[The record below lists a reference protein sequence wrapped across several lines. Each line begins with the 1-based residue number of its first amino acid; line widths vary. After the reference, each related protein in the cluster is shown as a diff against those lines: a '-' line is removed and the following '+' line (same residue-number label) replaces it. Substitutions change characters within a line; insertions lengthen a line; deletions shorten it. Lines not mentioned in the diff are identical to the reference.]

1 MMKLHEW
8 TENAPKTKKTTPT
21 KMINTHQRKRI
32 KLNLSC
38 SSPSTQ
44 KPKTRKI
51 YTQQKKMY
59 ESIMRFSGI
68 TEIREWGAENHEE
81 DGNPPGFL
89 LWKLHSD
96 AEETPKCSK
105 KNIGFTRCMCVC
117 ETCVVLLTLS
127 LSLSLSIYL
136 SISCIKI
143 RAPVSFWNT
152 LLSPT
157 RGIYVFYTVFFLYTV
172 EMIFL
177 LCNPNLRIHPFNGN
191 KFIWWQQRKWFAVN
205 SFFFAFET
213 SSLNQNPKIQKQNGK
228 Y

>member
-1 MMKLHEW
+1 ML
-8 TENAPKTKKTTPT
+8 PK
-21 KMINTHQRKRI
+21 QRKQLLPRWSTHI
-32 KLNLSC
+32 KEKGSNLIFLAHHHRPKS
-38 SSPSTQ
+38 Q
-44 KPKTRKI
+44 KPEKSI
-51 YTQQKKMY
+51 PNKKKKY

-136 SISCIKI
+136 SIY
-143 RAPVSFWNT
+143 
-152 LLSPT
+152 LSPASKSEHQWASE
-157 RGIYVFYTVFFLYTV
+157 VLFSLPPEEYTYSIPYF
-172 EMIFL
+172 
-177 LCNPNLRIHPFNGN
+177 
-191 KFIWWQQRKWFAVN
+191 
-205 SFFFAFET
+205 
-213 SSLNQNPKIQKQNGK
+213 SSIL
-228 Y
+228 

>member
-136 SISCIKI
+136 SIY
-143 RAPVSFWNT
+143 
-152 LLSPT
+152 LLHQNQST
-157 RGIYVFYTVFFLYTV
+157 S
-172 EMIFL
+172 EL
-177 LCNPNLRIHPFNGN
+177 L
-191 KFIWWQQRKWFAVN
+191 KY
-205 SFFFAFET
+205 
-213 SSLNQNPKIQKQNGK
+213 SSLSHQRNIRILYRIFPLYCRNDFLALQPQSKNSSF
-228 Y
+228 